1 MERYYITMG
10 NFLKNA
16 GIVALKYM
24 LDMSSAVE
32 GEDYGISD
40 DEQSIWLNINFAVS
54 ADWTDMYFKA
64 CIECFGK
71 YTSYTR
77 ILQYIRELVVEI
89 RMEDWKAD
97 KKVKENLKFIND
109 KLLANSIKSGFENI
123 KNRISNPETY
133 LKLKV
138 SKLNANMS
146 KEELINRLEE
156 LRIFLEQPE
165 CRDTF
170 IMKGVIYN
178 YINKFWNGRC
188 FLGTGAHARNDM
200 WEEFENYFSE
210 PFRQYLKSD
219 HSKFKEICIECTE
232 PIGSDEEKKRQKTS
246 IAFMNDMADDLGKKK
261 SAFWNCKVDAFL
273 CPVCAFL
280 YASSPLG
287 FRLSGNKFSF
297 INTNTSV
304 CSLVAANSKQGEY
317 SEETPKGEDEKY
329 TAWFARML
337 NRILHDKLDE
347 LNNIQVIIRGTQES
361 DKYEFAVISRDAL
374 LILKQD
380 NVVKALEYLEK
391 HHQNIKKGKVN
402 PNIHEHVVMNVLKF
416 RSQKFLLNKI
426 LRESIDNP
434 GLNATAF
441 WVYKVLLWTDI
452 VHNNKENGGKVEMNR
467 NSVMNSGYEL
477 RKALLASKGVKDDDC
492 IRGTIYQLINA
503 VSTGNSGKFM
513 DVVLRLY
520 STCKVPADEKG
531 QSQLLVP
538 REFVNIMN
546 NQELFEEYGYA
557 FLLGLKGSNSKFND
571 KDKTEVENGK

>member
-40 DEQSIWLNINFAVS
+40 DGQSIWIN
-54 ADWTDMYFKA
+54 MYFKA
-64 CIECFGK
+64 CIECFGE

-178 YINKFWNGRC
+178 YINKFWTGKC
-188 FLGTGAHARNDM
+188 FLNRQAAAKNMR
-200 WEEFENYFSE
+200 EEFDKDFSKPFKRYFE
-210 PFRQYLKSD
+210 TD
-219 HSKFKEICIECTE
+219 HSKAKEICIECTE
-232 PIGSDEEKKRQKTS
+232 PVSGSEKVS
-246 IAFMNDMADDLGKKK
+246 IAFMNDVADDLARKT

-280 YASSPLG
+280 YAASPLG

-304 CSLVAANSKQGEY
+304 GSLVAANNKLGEY
-317 SEETPKGEDEKY
+317 SEETTKGEDEKY

-347 LNNIQVIIRGTQES
+347 LNNIQVIIRGTQEF

-380 NVVKALEYLEK
+380 NVIKALEYLEK

-402 PNIHEHVVMNVLKF
+402 LNIHEHVVMNVLKF

-434 GLNATAF
+434 GLDATAY

-477 RKALLASKGVKDDDC
+477 RKALLASKGAKDDDC

>member
-40 DEQSIWLNINFAVS
+40 DGQSIWINIDFAVS

-64 CIECFGK
+64 CIECFGE

-133 LKLKV
+133 LKLKA
-138 SKLNANMS
+138 SKLNVNMP

-156 LRIFLEQPE
+156 LRIFLEQSE

-178 YINKFWNGRC
+178 YINKFWNGRS
-188 FLGTGAHARNDM
+188 FLGTGDQARNDM

-210 PFRQYLKSD
+210 PFRQYLKLD

-232 PIGSDEEKKRQKTS
+232 PIGRYEKKREKTS

-280 YASSPLG
+280 YAASPLG

-304 CSLVAANSKQGEY
+304 NSLVAANNKLGEY
-317 SEETPKGEDEKY
+317 SEETTKGEDEKY

-337 NRILHDKLDE
+337 NRILRDKLDE

-402 PNIHEHVVMNVLKF
+402 LNIHEHVVMNVLKF
-416 RSQKFLLNKI
+416 RSQKFLLN
-426 LRESIDNP
+426 
-434 GLNATAF
+434 
-441 WVYKVLLWTDI
+441 
-452 VHNNKENGGKVEMNR
+452 
-467 NSVMNSGYEL
+467 SGYEL
-477 RKALLASKGVKDDDC
+477 RKALLASKGAKDDDC

-520 STCKVPADEKG
+520 STCKVPADEKW

>member
-40 DEQSIWLNINFAVS
+40 DGQSIWINIDFAVS
-54 ADWTDMYFKA
+54 ADWTDIYFKA
-64 CIECFGK
+64 CIECFGE

-77 ILQYIRELVVEI
+77 ILQYIRELVEEI

-109 KLLANSIKSGFENI
+109 KLLAASMQTGFENI

-133 LKLKV
+133 LKLKA
-138 SKLNANMS
+138 SKLNVNMP

-156 LRIFLEQPE
+156 LRIFLEQSE
-165 CRDTF
+165 CKDTF

-188 FLGTGAHARNDM
+188 FLGTGDQARNDM
-200 WEEFENYFSE
+200 REEFENYFSE

-219 HSKFKEICIECTE
+219 HSKFKETCIECTE
-232 PIGSDEEKKRQKTS
+232 PIGRYEKKREKTS

-304 CSLVAANSKQGEY
+304 NSLVAANNKLGEY
-317 SEETPKGEDEKY
+317 SEETTKGEDEKY

-391 HHQNIKKGKVN
+391 HHQNIKKGKAN
-402 PNIHEHVVMNVLKF
+402 LNIHEHVVMNVLKF

-434 GLNATAF
+434 GLDATAY

-477 RKALLASKGVKDDDC
+477 RKALLASKGAKDDDC

>member
-178 YINKFWNGRC
+178 YINKFWTGKC
-188 FLGTGAHARNDM
+188 FLNRQAAAKNM
-200 WEEFENYFSE
+200 WEEFDKDFSKPFKRYFE
-210 PFRQYLKSD
+210 TD
-219 HSKFKEICIECTE
+219 HSKAKEICIECTE
-232 PIGSDEEKKRQKTS
+232 PVSGSEKVS
-246 IAFMNDMADDLGKKK
+246 IAFMNDVADDLARKT

-304 CSLVAANSKQGEY
+304 CSLVAANSKHGEY

-347 LNNIQVIIRGTQES
+347 LNNIQVIIRGTQEP

-380 NVVKALEYLEK
+380 NVIKALERLGEHPYIKDGNDYL
-391 HHQNIKKGKVN
+391 NV
-402 PNIHEHVVMNVLKF
+402 HEQVVMNVLKF
-416 RSQKFLLNKI
+416 RSQKFLLNKV
-426 LRESIDNP
+426 LRLSIDNS
-434 GLNATAF
+434 GVIATAY

-477 RKALLASKGVKDDDC
+477 RKALLASKGAKDDDC

-503 VSTGNSGKFM
+503 ISTGNSGKFM

-520 STCKVPADEKG
+520 SSCKVPAEEKG

-571 KDKTEVENGK
+571 KDKMEVENGR